1 MDSQTLINIIIGIA
15 GFFGGWVINSLS
27 RSIIRIEDKLADLPD
42 KYIAKDNYVRDI
54 DDIKTML
61 GRIFQRL
68 DAMADK

>member
-42 KYIAKDNYVRDI
+42 KYVAKDNYVRDI

>member
-1 MDSQTLINIIIGIA
+1 MDAQTLINIAFGIA

-27 RSIIRIEDKLADLPD
+27 RSIIRLEDKIADLPD
-42 KYIAKDNYVRDI
+42 KYVSKDNYVRDI